1 MLILLRASLGLPMLP
16 DLLTSSSLRNLPLI
30 LGLQNDIL
38 GFSRDFRQCNPFSA
52 IQLLIRD
59 GWSKQAAYSKTL
71 DLHNCLVSEMLLSR
85 QEAQWWTSLGPA
97 ETLYERIAMGFA
109 NAMAEWMVGCERYKV

>member
-1 MLILLRASLGLPMLP
+1 MLILLRVSLGLPMLSDP
-16 DLLTSSSLRNLPLI
+16 LTSSSLRNLPLI

-38 GFSRDFRQCNPFSA
+38 GFSRDLGQCNPFSA

-85 QEAQWWTSLGPA
+85 QAAQWWKNLGPA
-97 ETLYERIAMGFA
+97 ETLYERIAIGFA
-109 NAMAEWMVGCERYKV
+109 NAMAEWMLGCERYKV

>member
-16 DLLTSSSLRNLPLI
+16 DPLTSSSLRNLPLI

-38 GFSRDFRQCNPFSA
+38 GFSRDIRQCNPFSA

-59 GWSKQAAYSKTL
+59 GLSRQAAYSKIL
-71 DLHNCLVSEMLLSR
+71 DLHNCLVSEMLVSR
-85 QEAQWWTSLGPA
+85 QEAQWWTSLGAA
-97 ETLYERIAMGFA
+97 ETLYERIAIGFA
-109 NAMAEWMVGCERYKV
+109 NATAEWMIACERYKV